1 MLQQLGKRAVHLHH
15 FSPRRA
21 NTTTPR
27 PDPRRP
33 TAASRSGLYRA
44 GGGSGAASPPLP
56 APLRLQREPGAASGG
71 KRRRWRRAA
80 AGRCG
85 ALARPCRCGAAL
97 PGGRRCPPAGGERS
111 HERGLPGARPQFF
124 KRGRSQDDFPGAAEG
139 LGAPAGGEGQGQVQQ
154 AGTGLRCPGRG
165 AAGLGPCGAGL
176 GL

>member
-1 MLQQLGKRAVHLHH
+1 MHLHH

-33 TAASRSGLYRA
+33 TAASRSGPYRA

-71 KRRRWRRAA
+71 KRRRRRRAA

-85 ALARPCRCGAAL
+85 ALARPGRCGAAL

-165 AAGLGPCGAGL
+165 TAGLGPCVSGL